1 MPKILLTI
9 TGPSGVGKGYLKRYL
24 KKVFDLT
31 EPLVYTTR
39 KKRKNEDYSDRAF
52 LTEKE
57 FQIKL
62 KNKELILVSEI
73 YGNYYGFYKNA
84 FLGSS
89 NQITEIYTDNV
100 EKFKEICPS
109 ALMIGILPK
118 NLDFLMYRLQKREK
132 ESGEKFF
139 KRLKRAKMEIN
150 KIEKQRDYFDYIYN
164 VDRNNESKICRD
176 VENYIR
182 NYYQFI

>member
-1 MPKILLTI
+1 
-9 TGPSGVGKGYLKRYL
+9 
-24 KKVFDLT
+24 
-31 EPLVYTTR
+31 
-39 KKRKNEDYSDRAF
+39 
-52 LTEKE
+52 
-57 FQIKL
+57 
-62 KNKELILVSEI
+62 
-73 YGNYYGFYKNA
+73 
-84 FLGSS
+84 
-89 NQITEIYTDNV
+89 
-100 EKFKEICPS
+100 
-109 ALMIGILPK
+109 MIGILPK